1 MRKRFISLGCWVAG
15 ILIVA
20 ALYIT
25 VAALQLEWL
34 VLVAMILA
42 ALDARWARVWRYES
56 EIARAPGSLL
66 LLMLTLGWLIMPW
79 YVGLRLKILFGVAEL
94 KAEYRWAELKTPG
107 LTPYP
112 VSEEGLLQ
120 PWKRRK

>member
-1 MRKRFISLGCWVAG
+1 MRKRLKALGCWVAG
-15 ILIVA
+15 IVIVGA
-20 ALYIT
+20 FYIT

-56 EIARAPGSLL
+56 AIAQAPGSLL
-66 LLMLTLGWLIMPW
+66 LMMLTLGWLIMPW
-79 YVGLRLKILFGVAEL
+79 DVGLRLKILTGIAEV
-94 KAEYRWAELKTPG
+94 KPEYRWSEVKTPG

-120 PWKRRK
+120 PWKRR

>member
-1 MRKRFISLGCWVAG
+1 MKKIFLALGCWLAG
-15 ILIVA
+15 IVVVA
-20 ALYIT
+20 AFYVT

-34 VLVAMILA
+34 VLAAMLLA

-66 LLMLTLGWLIMPW
+66 LMMLTLGWLIMPW
-79 YVGLRLKILFGVAEL
+79 YVGLRLKILAGIAEL
-94 KAEYRWAELKTPG
+94 KPEYRWAEQKTPG

-112 VSEEGLLQ
+112 VSEAGLLQ
-120 PWKRRK
+120 PWKRR